1 MYPVLFKV
9 GNFVVYTYGL
19 TMALGFIVAFGWV
32 FHEARRNGENLDD
45 YYNVC
50 LIALIGGIV
59 GARLLYVIVNFKEFQ
74 GSFLRM
80 LNLREGGLVW
90 YGGVLTVVVL
100 IWLYT
105 RIKKLS
111 FYHMTDILSAPVAA
125 GLGVG
130 RIGCLMSGCCYG
142 CQTNLPWGIR
152 YPYDPNDPHSILLP
166 EELRGV
172 RVHPSPVYEM
182 LAVFAIA
189 GIVTYLNRR
198 KRVDGQPTWIFF
210 LLYGLARFVLEYFRG
225 DSSRGFVFGGLFSV
239 SQFISLILIVISIAM
254 LWKLKKREI
263 TNSKVE
269 V

>member
-9 GNFVVYTYGL
+9 GNFVVYSYGL

-32 FHEARRNGENLDD
+32 FQEARRSGENLDD

-50 LIALIGGIV
+50 LIAMVGGIV
-59 GARLLYVIVNFKEFQ
+59 GAKLLYVIVNFGEFRTH
-74 GSFLRM
+74 LLM
-80 LNLREGGLVW
+80 VLNLREGGLVW
-90 YGGVLTVVVL
+90 YGGVLTVVPL
-100 IWLYT
+100 LWLYT
-105 RIKKLS
+105 RIKKIS

-142 CQTNLPWGIR
+142 CKTNLPWGIR

-166 EELRGV
+166 EELRGI

-189 GIVTYLNRR
+189 GILAYLNRT
-198 KRVDGQPTWIFF
+198 KTIDGQPTWAFF
-210 LLYGLARFVLEYFRG
+210 LLYGFARFILEYFRG
-225 DSSRGFVFGGLFSV
+225 DAARGFLFDGLLSV
-239 SQFISLILIVISIAM
+239 SQFISLILIIVSAVM
-254 LWKLKKREI
+254 LLRLDKKRV
-263 TNSKVE
+263 TAVTG
-269 V
+269 